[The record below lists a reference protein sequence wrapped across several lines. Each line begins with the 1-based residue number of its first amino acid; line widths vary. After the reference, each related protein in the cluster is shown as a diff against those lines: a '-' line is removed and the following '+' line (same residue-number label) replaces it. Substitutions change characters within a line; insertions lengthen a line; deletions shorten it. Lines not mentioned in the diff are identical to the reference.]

1 MQYQRSPFAQIPQ
14 VTKNLIIINALV
26 YFATYLLQ
34 TRGIDLTRVLGLYY
48 PASEY
53 FRPFQFVTHMFM
65 HGGIGHLFFNM
76 FALYMFG
83 RVLESVWGPK
93 RFLIFYFVT
102 GLGAAALHS
111 FVNYLEIAPMA
122 KAVTAFSNTP
132 TPELFSTFINKYQ
145 SVIQSM
151 GFSKASVMEFAA
163 QWHDHPASLSHE
175 NEAISFM
182 SKLVNARMNIPTV
195 GASGAVFGVLLGFGM
210 LFPNTQLMLLF
221 PPIPIKAKYF
231 VIGYGALELIL
242 GLSMPGSNVAHF
254 AHLGGMIFGFMLI
267 KYWNSNRTNF
277 Y

>member
-1 MQYQRSPFAQIPQ
+1 MNRNPFSQIPP
-14 VTKNLIIINALV
+14 VTKNLIIVNALLL
-26 YFATYLLQ
+26 FATFILGKQ
-34 TRGIDLTRVLGLYY
+34 GMDLTRMLGLFY

-53 FRPFQFVTHMFM
+53 FNPIQVFTHMFM
-65 HGGIGHLFFNM
+65 HGSISHLFFNM

-93 RFLIFYFVT
+93 RFLLYFLVT
-102 GLGAAALHS
+102 GLGAAALHT

-122 KAVTAFSNTP
+122 KAITAFSNTP
-132 TPELFSTFINKYQ
+132 TPELFSAFIGKYQ
-145 SVIQSM
+145 GTITSL

-163 QWHDHPASLSHE
+163 SWYDAPLSASYE
-175 NEAISFM
+175 AEAISFM
-182 SKLVNARMNIPTV
+182 NKLIETRMNIPTV

-231 VIGYGALELIL
+231 VMGYGALELVL
-242 GLSMPGSNVAHF
+242 GLSMPGSNIAHF
-254 AHLGGMIFGFMLI
+254 AHLGGMIFGFLLI
-267 KYWNSNRTNF
+267 KYWNKSSSTF